1 MKKLLFCLMLLIIVV
16 PVIAQTGSI
25 VVNISGI
32 KNNKGVIQIGLY
44 NSEASFPIY
53 EKNFKGVFS
62 KANTSG
68 VKHTFTDIP
77 VGTYAIAV
85 WHDENEDKKM
95 NRNIFGAPKESYGF
109 SNNIYGTF
117 GPPKFEKVSF
127 KVEAENEIKIQINIE

>member
-1 MKKLLFCLMLLIIVV
+1 MTLYVLVLYIE
-16 PVIAQTGSI
+16 
-25 VVNISGI
+25 
-32 KNNKGVIQIGLY
+32 NNKGVIQIGLY
-44 NSEASFPIY
+44 NSEISFPIY

-95 NRNIFGAPKESYGF
+95 NKNIFGAPKESYGF

-127 KVEAENEIKIQINIE
+127 KVEAENEIKLQINIE